1 MGHREDL
8 LAGAV
13 RCLREKGYAHT
24 TARDIVAA
32 SGTNLASIGYHY
44 GSTKALLNAA
54 VLAAMDDF
62 GQQMAQAIGGLDAG
76 ATTLERFERF
86 WTRVIDSFRTSSQV
100 WLATFDIFA
109 VAQRDPDVRAAVAD
123 GLEDG
128 QDALGADALRRGPR
142 RRAGPRDRLTAPG
155 AGQRRPGAVADRP
168 GAGSLARRARPGHAG
183 DGGADRRGQ
192 LAQLCWAAEIRL
204 SKTHGL
210 FGPLP
215 PCSALGR
222 PSGNVNEARVQTQ
235 RVPDDEHTFTGSL
248 SVTTVATGSIGPAAQ
263 FGLQASSS

>member
-13 RCLREKGYAHT
+13 QCLREKGYAHT

-62 GQQMAQAIGGLDAG
+62 GQQMAEAIGGDLDAA

-86 WTRVIDSFRTSSQV
+86 WTRVIDSFRTSNQV
-100 WLATFDIFA
+100 WLATFDIFT

-123 GLEDG
+123 GLEDARTLWAQLIYG
-128 QDALGADALRRGPR
+128 VDSADQQ
-142 RRAGPRDRLTAPG
+142 RARAI
-155 AGQRRPGAVADRP
+155 
-168 GAGSLARRARPGHAG
+168 GSLHQALVSGVLVQWLIDPERAPSPAE
-183 DGGADRRGQ
+183 
-192 LAQLCWAAEIRL
+192 LAQGMQAIAEQIR
-204 SKTHGL
+204 
-210 FGPLP
+210 
-215 PCSALGR
+215 
-222 PSGNVNEARVQTQ
+222 
-235 RVPDDEHTFTGSL
+235 
-248 SVTTVATGSIGPAAQ
+248 PA
-263 FGLQASSS
+263 

>member
-62 GQQMAQAIGGLDAG
+62 GAEMARAIGEPDPGPSALEPSA
-76 ATTLERFERF
+76 LERFERF
-86 WTRVIDSFRTSSQV
+86 WTRVIDSFQASSQV
-100 WLATFDIFA
+100 WLATFDIFT
-109 VAQRDPDVRAAVAD
+109 VAQRDPEVRAAVAE

-128 QDALGADALRRGPR
+128 RKLWARLLYGVDDADEEKTRAIGSLHQALVSGVLVQWLIDPGRAPSAAELARGLQAIADQVARLTKPAQLARPSERSSAWPR
-142 RRAGPRDRLTAPG
+142 RSPRRTPTGSAGRWCPAAPW
-155 AGQRRPGAVADRP
+155 A
-168 GAGSLARRARPGHAG
+168 GHAG
-183 DGGADRRGQ
+183 TGTRPWSRPGGSRTR
-192 LAQLCWAAEIRL
+192 
-204 SKTHGL
+204 ST
-210 FGPLP
+210 
-215 PCSALGR
+215 
-222 PSGNVNEARVQTQ
+222 PSPG
-235 RVPDDEHTFTGSL
+235 G
-248 SVTTVATGSIGPAAQ
+248 
-263 FGLQASSS
+263 